1 MKGETV
7 PDQFSSWYAS
17 MSFQQDAVFTEKR
30 WTAIK
35 GYVAG
40 VTKTDLTLLA
50 KLAFRLT
57 PQMGSPEVAALRQAL
72 AGDATQP
79 GDDELIM
86 LSASA
91 LAAAMNADA
100 DGIAALAATIVSSMS
115 CGGLRELKQPM
126 DLVGMADNVLRQ
138 LSETARRRPSLEQV
152 KLVTPTVDRNDDAL
166 VQALN
171 SGELPNVAHALA
183 VATNKAISAM
193 ARRQRE
199 FEAAVQKY
207 VNIQDEE
214 LDILWW
220 LEGGHSFD
228 LSLDFTKITAEHL
241 PLAIAREL
249 GNLTKVLPGPPAL
262 SSLLSR
268 TGLPDGPRQSIP
280 DVVQGMPQDWLNKA
294 ADGLPKDGISAPLT
308 PILFAIQRRQEVHG
322 NDHWIAAWATT
333 TGLPRESALSP
344 IQFAAAAYR
353 EFSLTRLG

>member
-1 MKGETV
+1 MQ
-7 PDQFSSWYAS
+7 DQFSNWYAS
-17 MSFQQDAVFTEKR
+17 MSFQQDAAFTEKR

-35 GYVAG
+35 DHVEG
-40 VTKTDLTLLA
+40 VTKADLALLA
-50 KLAFRLT
+50 KLAFRLN
-57 PQMGSPEVAALRQAL
+57 PQMSSVEVAALRQAL
-72 AGDATQP
+72 AGDAAQP

-86 LSASA
+86 LSASG
-91 LAAAMNADA
+91 LAAAMDS
-100 DGIAALAATIVSSMS
+100 GTGGTAALAATVVSSMS
-115 CGGLRELKQPM
+115 CGGLRALKQPM

-152 KLVTPTVDRNDDAL
+152 KLVSPVVNKNDDVL
-166 VQALN
+166 VQAVN
-171 SGELPNVAHALA
+171 TGELQSVAQALA

-228 LSLDFTKITAEHL
+228 LNLDFSKASAEHL

-268 TGLPDGPRQSIP
+268 TGVLHAPPQSIP
-280 DVVQGMPQDWLNKA
+280 GAVQGMSQDWLNKA
-294 ADGLPKDGISAPLT
+294 VDGLPNDGISAPLT
-308 PILFAIQRRQEVHG
+308 PILFAMQRRHEVHG
-322 NDHWIAAWATT
+322 KDDWINAWATT
-333 TGLPRESALSP
+333 TGLPCEAVLSP
-344 IQFAAAAYR
+344 IQLATAAYR

>member
-1 MKGETV
+1 MQ
-7 PDQFSSWYAS
+7 DQFSSWYAR
-17 MSFQQDAVFTEKR
+17 MSFQQDAAFTEKR

-35 GYVAG
+35 GYVED

-50 KLAFRLT
+50 KLAFRLK

-72 AGDATQP
+72 AGNAAQP

-91 LAAAMNADA
+91 LAAAIDSDT
-100 DGIAALAATIVSSMS
+100 DGIAALAATLVSSMS
-115 CGGLRELKQPM
+115 CGGVRELRQQM

-138 LSETARRRPSLEQV
+138 LSETTRRRPSLEQV
-152 KLVTPTVDRNDDAL
+152 RLVAPTVDKNDEAL
-166 VQALN
+166 IQAVN
-171 SGELPNVAHALA
+171 SGELLSVAQALA

-228 LSLDFTKITAEHL
+228 LSLDFSKVPAEHL

-268 TGLPDGPRQSIP
+268 TGLQDAPLLSIP
-280 DVVQGMPQDWLNKA
+280 DAVQAMPLEWLDKA
-294 ADGLPKDGISAPLT
+294 VDELPSDGISAHVT
-308 PILFAIQRRQEVHG
+308 PILFAIQRRHEVHG
-322 NDHWIAAWATT
+322 NDNWIAAWATT
-333 TGLPRESALSP
+333 TGLPREPVLSP

>member
-1 MKGETV
+1 MK
-7 PDQFSSWYAS
+7 DQFSSWYAS
-17 MSFQQDAVFTEKR
+17 MSFQQDAALTEKR
-30 WTAIK
+30 WTAIE
-35 GYVAG
+35 GHVEGVA
-40 VTKTDLTLLA
+40 KSDLALLA
-50 KLAFRLT
+50 KLAFRLKA
-57 PQMGSPEVAALRQAL
+57 QMGSSEVAALRQSL
-72 AGDATQP
+72 AGEAAQP
-79 GDDELIM
+79 GDDELIL

-91 LAAAMNADA
+91 LAVAMDS
-100 DGIAALAATIVSSMS
+100 DEDCIAALAATVVSSMS
-115 CGGLRELKQPM
+115 CSGLRELKQPM

-152 KLVTPTVDRNDDAL
+152 KLVTPTVDKNDDAL
-166 VQALN
+166 VQAAN
-171 SGELPNVAHALA
+171 SGVLLSVAQALA
-183 VATNKAISAM
+183 TTTNRAISAI

-228 LSLDFTKITAEHL
+228 LSLDFSKVTAGHL

-268 TGLPDGPRQSIP
+268 TGLLHAPLQSIP
-280 DVVQGMPQDWLNKA
+280 DVVQGMPQEWLNKA
-294 ADGLPKDGISAPLT
+294 VDELPNDGISAHLT
-308 PILFAIQRRQEVHG
+308 PILFAMQRRHEVHG
-322 NDHWIAAWATT
+322 KDDWIAAWTTT
-333 TGLPRESALSP
+333 TGLPCEPLLSP
-344 IQFAAAAYR
+344 IQIAAAAYR

>member
-1 MKGETV
+1 MQ
-7 PDQFSSWYAS
+7 DQFSSWYAS
-17 MSFQQDAVFTEKR
+17 MSFQQDAAFTEKR

-35 GYVAG
+35 GHVEA
-40 VTKTDLTLLA
+40 VTKSDLGLLA
-50 KLAFRLT
+50 KLAFRLK
-57 PQMGSPEVAALRQAL
+57 PQMGSPEVGALRQAL
-72 AGDATQP
+72 AGDGASP

-86 LSASA
+86 LAASA
-91 LAAAMNADA
+91 LAAAMNSDA
-100 DGIAALAATIVSSMS
+100 DSIAALAATVVSSTS
-115 CGGLRELKQPM
+115 CSGLRELKQPM

-138 LSETARRRPSLEQV
+138 LSETARRRPSLEQA
-152 KLVTPTVDRNDDAL
+152 KLVAPTVDKNDETL
-166 VQALN
+166 LQAVNTGVL
-171 SGELPNVAHALA
+171 LNVAQTLA
-183 VATNKAISAM
+183 TATNKAVSAM

-228 LSLDFTKITAEHL
+228 LSLDFSKVTAEHL

-268 TGLPDGPRQSIP
+268 TGLRDAPRHSIP
-280 DVVQGMPQDWLNKA
+280 DAVQGMPQEWLNKA
-294 ADGLPKDGISAPLT
+294 VDGLPNDGISAPLT
-308 PILFAIQRRQEVHG
+308 PILFAMQRRHEVDG
-322 NDHWIAAWATT
+322 KDDWIAAWGTT
-333 TGLPRESALSP
+333 TGLPREAMLSP

>member
-1 MKGETV
+1 MQ
-7 PDQFSSWYAS
+7 DQFSSWYAS
-17 MSFQQDAVFTEKR
+17 MSFQQDAALTEKR

-35 GYVAG
+35 GHVEA
-40 VTKTDLTLLA
+40 VTKSDLALLA
-50 KLAFRLT
+50 KLAFRLRA
-57 PQMGSPEVAALRQAL
+57 QMGSPEVAALRQAL
-72 AGDATQP
+72 AGDAAQP
-79 GDDELIM
+79 GDDELIL

-91 LAAAMNADA
+91 LAAAMGSDA
-100 DGIAALAATIVSSMS
+100 DGIAALAATVVSSIS

-138 LSETARRRPSLEQV
+138 LSETARRRPSLEQG
-152 KLVTPTVDRNDDAL
+152 KLIAPTVDKNDEAL
-166 VQALN
+166 VQAVS
-171 SGELPNVAHALA
+171 SGVLLNVAQSLA

-199 FEAAVQKY
+199 FEATVQKY
-207 VNIQDEE
+207 VIIQDEE

-220 LEGGHSFD
+220 LEGGHSYD
-228 LSLDFTKITAEHL
+228 LSLDFSKVTAEHL

-268 TGLPDGPRQSIP
+268 TGLLDAPLQSIP
-280 DVVQGMPQDWLNKA
+280 DAVQGMPQEWLNKA
-294 ADGLPKDGISAPLT
+294 VDGLPNDGISAHLT
-308 PILFAIQRRQEVHG
+308 PILFAMQRRQEVHG
-322 NDHWIAAWATT
+322 KDDWIAAWATT
-333 TGLPRESALSP
+333 TGLPSEPVMSP

>member
-1 MKGETV
+1 MQ
-7 PDQFSSWYAS
+7 DQFSSWYAS
-17 MSFQQDAVFTEKR
+17 MSFQQDAALTEKR
-30 WTAIK
+30 WTAIE
-35 GYVAG
+35 GHVEA
-40 VTKTDLTLLA
+40 VTKFDLALLA
-50 KLAFRLT
+50 KLAFRLNV
-57 PQMGSPEVAALRQAL
+57 QMGSSEVAALRQAL
-72 AGDATQP
+72 AGDAAQP

-91 LAAAMNADA
+91 LAAAMDSDA
-100 DGIAALAATIVSSMS
+100 DDIAALAATVVSSMS

-138 LSETARRRPSLEQV
+138 LSETARRRPVLEQV
-152 KLVTPTVDRNDDAL
+152 KLVAPTVDKKDEAL
-166 VQALN
+166 IQAVN
-171 SGELPNVAHALA
+171 SGELLNVAQALA
-183 VATNKAISAM
+183 VATNKAISAI

-228 LSLDFTKITAEHL
+228 LSLDFTKVTAEHL

-268 TGLPDGPRQSIP
+268 AGLLDAPLQSIP
-280 DVVQGMPQDWLNKA
+280 DAVQSMPQEWLNKTV
-294 ADGLPKDGISAPLT
+294 DGLPNDGISALLT
-308 PILFAIQRRQEVHG
+308 PILFAIQRRHEVHG
-322 NDHWIAAWATT
+322 TDDWIAVWATAT
-333 TGLPRESALSP
+333 RLPREPVLSP
-344 IQFAAAAYR
+344 RQFAAAAYR

>member
-1 MKGETV
+1 MQ
-7 PDQFSSWYAS
+7 DQFPSWYAS
-17 MSFQQDAVFTEKR
+17 MSFQQDAAFTEKR

-35 GYVAG
+35 GHVEG
-40 VTKTDLTLLA
+40 VTRAGLILLA
-50 KLAFRLT
+50 KLAFRLK

-72 AGDATQP
+72 SGDAAQP
-79 GDDELIM
+79 GDEELIM

-91 LAAAMNADA
+91 LAVAMGSDA
-100 DGIAALAATIVSSMS
+100 GGIAALAATVVSSMS

-126 DLVGMADNVLRQ
+126 ELVGMADNVLRE

-152 KLVTPTVDRNDDAL
+152 KLVTPVVDKNDDAL
-166 VQALN
+166 VQAVN
-171 SGELPNVAHALA
+171 TGELKNVVQALA

-220 LEGGHSFD
+220 LEGSHSFD
-228 LSLDFTKITAEHL
+228 LGLDFSKVTAEHM

-249 GNLTKVLPGPPAL
+249 ANLTKVLPGPPAL
-262 SSLLSR
+262 ASLLSR
-268 TGLPDGPRQSIP
+268 TGLLDAPLQSIP
-280 DVVQGMPQDWLNKA
+280 DLVQGMPQEWLNKA
-294 ADGLPKDGISAPLT
+294 VDGLPNDGISASLT
-308 PILFAIQRRQEVHG
+308 PILFAIQRRHEVYG
-322 NDHWIAAWATT
+322 KDDWIAAWATT
-333 TGLPRESALSP
+333 TELPREPVLSP

>member
-1 MKGETV
+1 
-7 PDQFSSWYAS
+7 
-17 MSFQQDAVFTEKR
+17 MSFQQDAALTDMR
-30 WTAIK
+30 RK
-35 GYVAG
+35 GIEGHVEA
-40 VTKTDLTLLA
+40 VTKSDLALLA
-50 KLAFRLT
+50 KLAFRLN

-91 LAAAMNADA
+91 LAAAMDSDA
-100 DGIAALAATIVSSMS
+100 DRIAALAATVVSSTS
-115 CGGLRELKQPM
+115 CTGLRELKQPM
-126 DLVGMADNVLRQ
+126 DLIGMAENVLRR
-138 LSETARRRPSLEQV
+138 LSETARRRPSMEQI
-152 KLVTPTVDRNDDAL
+152 KLIAPTVDKNDEAL
-166 VQALN
+166 IQAVNTGVL
-171 SGELPNVAHALA
+171 LNVAQALA
-183 VATNKAISAM
+183 VTTNKAISAI

-228 LSLDFTKITAEHL
+228 LSLDFSKVAAEHL

-268 TGLPDGPRQSIP
+268 TGLLDAPPQSIP
-280 DVVQGMPQDWLNKA
+280 EVVQGMPQEWLNKA
-294 ADGLPKDGISAPLT
+294 VDGLPNDGISAALT
-308 PILFAIQRRQEVHG
+308 PILFAMQRRHEVHG
-322 NDHWIAAWATT
+322 KDDWIAAWGTT
-333 TGLPRESALSP
+333 TGLPREAVLSP

-353 EFSLTRLG
+353 EFSLARLG

>member
-1 MKGETV
+1 
-7 PDQFSSWYAS
+7 
-17 MSFQQDAVFTEKR
+17 MSFQQDAALTEKR
-30 WTAIK
+30 RKAIE
-35 GYVAG
+35 GHVEA
-40 VTKTDLTLLA
+40 VTKSDLALLA
-50 KLAFRLT
+50 KLAFRLK

-72 AGDATQP
+72 GNDAAQP

-91 LAAAMNADA
+91 LAAAINSDA
-100 DGIAALAATIVSSMS
+100 DSIAALAATVVSSMS
-115 CGGLRELKQPM
+115 CSGLRELKQPM
-126 DLVGMADNVLRQ
+126 DLIGMAENVLRQ

-152 KLVTPTVDRNDDAL
+152 KLVAPTVDRNDEAL
-166 VQALN
+166 IQAVNTGALLNVAQAL
-171 SGELPNVAHALA
+171 AA
-183 VATNKAISAM
+183 ATNKAISAM
-193 ARRQRE
+193 ARRQRD

-228 LSLDFTKITAEHL
+228 LSLDFSKVAAEHL

-268 TGLPDGPRQSIP
+268 TGLLDGPLQSIP
-280 DVVQGMPQDWLNKA
+280 DAVQGMPQEWLNKA
-294 ADGLPKDGISAPLT
+294 VEGLPNEGISAPLT
-308 PILFAIQRRQEVHG
+308 PILFAMQRRHEVFG
-322 NDHWIAAWATT
+322 KDDWIAAWSTT
-333 TGLPRESALSP
+333 TGLPREAVLSP
-344 IQFAAAAYR
+344 IQLAATAYR

>member
-1 MKGETV
+1 MQ
-7 PDQFSSWYAS
+7 DQFSSWYAS
-17 MSFQQDAVFTEKR
+17 MSFQQDAAFTEKR

-35 GYVAG
+35 GHVKG
-40 VTKTDLTLLA
+40 VTKTGLTLLA
-50 KLAFRLT
+50 RLAFRLK
-57 PQMGSPEVAALRQAL
+57 PQMGSPEVAALRQAF
-72 AGDATQP
+72 AGDAAQP

-91 LAAAMNADA
+91 LAAAMDSDA
-100 DGIAALAATIVSSMS
+100 DDMAALAATLVSSMS
-115 CGGLRELKQPM
+115 CGGLRELKQQM
-126 DLVGMADNVLRQ
+126 DLVGMADNVLHQ
-138 LSETARRRPSLEQV
+138 LSETARRRPSLEQA
-152 KLVTPTVDRNDDAL
+152 KLVAPTVDKNDEAL
-166 VQALN
+166 VQAVN
-171 SGELPNVAHALA
+171 SGELLNVAQALA

-228 LSLDFTKITAEHL
+228 LSLDFSKVTAEHL

-268 TGLPDGPRQSIP
+268 TGLLDAPLQSIP
-280 DVVQGMPQDWLNKA
+280 DAVQGMPLDWLNKA
-294 ADGLPKDGISAPLT
+294 VDGLPNDGISALVT
-308 PILFAIQRRQEVHG
+308 PILFAIQRRHEVHG
-322 NDHWIAAWATT
+322 NDDWIAVWATT
-333 TGLPRESALSP
+333 TGLPREPVLSP

>member
-1 MKGETV
+1 MQ
-7 PDQFSSWYAS
+7 DQFSRWYAS
-17 MSFQQDAVFTEKR
+17 MSFQQDTAFTEKR
-30 WTAIK
+30 WAAIK
-35 GYVAG
+35 GHVEG
-40 VTKTDLTLLA
+40 VTKTGLTLLA
-50 KLAFRLT
+50 KLAFRLK

-72 AGDATQP
+72 AGDAAQP
-79 GDDELIM
+79 GDDELIL

-91 LAAAMNADA
+91 LAAAIYSDA
-100 DGIAALAATIVSSMS
+100 DDIAALAATLVSSMS
-115 CGGLRELKQPM
+115 CGGLREPKQQM

-152 KLVTPTVDRNDDAL
+152 KLVAPTVDKNDEAL
-166 VQALN
+166 VQAAN
-171 SGELPNVAHALA
+171 SGVLLNVAQALA

-207 VNIQDEE
+207 INIQDEE

-228 LSLDFTKITAEHL
+228 LSLDFSKVSAEHL

-268 TGLPDGPRQSIP
+268 TGLLDAPLQSIP
-280 DVVQGMPQDWLNKA
+280 DAVQSMPLEWLNKTVE
-294 ADGLPKDGISAPLT
+294 GFPSDGISALVT
-308 PILFAIQRRQEVHG
+308 PILFAIQRRHEVHG
-322 NDHWIAAWATT
+322 NDDWVAAWVTT
-333 TGLPRESALSP
+333 TGLPREPVLSP